1 MQRSVRR
8 ALGLGSAVLVVIGAL
23 YFAMTH
29 VLRPGTRRPG
39 LDDTRPSSARV
50 AESALHSGTEPPG
63 VAPQPGSHDTDG
75 HPGASLERA
84 WAASDRQPQ
93 LPAGAPLPT
102 TIEEA
107 IESNPRLAED
117 LACRDPTARF
127 NMDYDLRMISGMRDC
142 LAGKTHSTGRF
153 EFMLFFDNDPITRK
167 GTGTGVEPRSSS
179 LSPEDDAVVLECL
192 KAYVVGSV
200 LWSSEKFGNGSKRY
214 RGDDIGLPLE
224 DSIVYKQVREGTY
237 TPGTKG
243 CDYP

>member
-1 MQRSVRR
+1 MRR

-23 YFAMTH
+23 YLAMTH
-29 VLRPGTRRPG
+29 VLRPGSRRPG

-75 HPGASLERA
+75 HPRASLERA
-84 WAASDRQPQ
+84 WAASDRHPQ
-93 LPAGAPLPT
+93 LPAGGPLPT

-107 IESNPRLAED
+107 IESNPTLAED
-117 LACRDPTARF
+117 LVCRDPTARF
-127 NMDYDLRMISGMRDC
+127 NMDYDLRMTSGMRDC

-153 EFMLFFDNDPITRK
+153 EFVLFFDNDPITRK
-167 GTGTGVEPRSSS
+167 GTGTGVEPRRSE

-200 LWSSEKFGNGSKRY
+200 LWSSEKFGKGSKRY
-214 RGDDIGLPLE
+214 QGAQISLPLE
-224 DSIVYKQVREGTY
+224 DSNVYKQVREGTY
-237 TPGTKG
+237 TPGFKG